1 MGPLTWG
8 GEFLS
13 RPALALRYDGG
24 LYVPRSG
31 RRWKSDSR
39 GPRTG
44 PGPAVGG
51 LAALLHSDWDG
62 MAGWN
67 LDPWDLAILG
77 VGAYV
82 AVISLVR
89 LMARRRNQILDEVRE
104 QVRQAAA
111 RRASVDADADAEEA

>member
-1 MGPLTWG
+1 
-8 GEFLS
+8 
-13 RPALALRYDGG
+13 
-24 LYVPRSG
+24 
-31 RRWKSDSR
+31 
-39 GPRTG
+39 
-44 PGPAVGG
+44 
-51 LAALLHSDWDG
+51 

-67 LDPWDLAILG
+67 LDHWDLAILG

-111 RRASVDADADAEEA
+111 RRASVETHADADET

>member
-1 MGPLTWG
+1 VGPD
-8 GEFLS
+8 
-13 RPALALRYDGG
+13 PAA
-24 LYVPRSG
+24 
-31 RRWKSDSR
+31 
-39 GPRTG
+39 
-44 PGPAVGG
+44 GG
-51 LAALLHSDWDG
+51 LAALLHSDWDR

-104 QVRQAAA
+104 QVRQASV
-111 RRASVDADADAEEA
+111 RRASVDADADADEA